1 MNTEEEE
8 NDPVSYAVIGAAME
22 VHRHLGPGLLESLYH
37 RAMLVELALRGIP
50 YQSQEPVEVY
60 YKEQSLGKDLRID
73 LVVQGELIVEMK
85 SVDELH
91 PVHEAQ
97 LMTYMKLTKLR
108 KGLLLNFN
116 TKLLKNGIRRRVL

>member
-1 MNTEEEE
+1 MADREEQ
-8 NDPVSYAVIGAAME
+8 DPLTFAVIGAAME

-50 YQSQEPVEVY
+50 FRSQEPVEVY
-60 YKEQSLGKDLRID
+60 YKEQSLGNDLRID
-73 LVVQGELIVEMK
+73 LLVQGELIVEMK

-97 LMTYMKLTKLR
+97 LMTYMKLTSLK

-116 TKLLKNGIRRRVL
+116 STLLKNGIRRRVL